1 MTDKDSKHFKYA
13 IVGGGLAAGYAAQV
27 FAEAGIPAGQLAIFS
42 AENIPPYERPPL
54 SKAFLRGDEKAEKL
68 WINPPEFYAEHG
80 LELFLETPITH
91 LDLQQRLLRAED
103 RSFGFDQLLLATGSK
118 VNKFDLP
125 GADLEGL
132 HYLRERSDSRS
143 IREAAQK
150 AKTAVVIGGGFI
162 GMEVSAVLRQLG
174 LEVTLIFPEE
184 RVWEAV
190 FTPPISEFF
199 TKYYRERGVEFQ
211 TGIEIQRFEG
221 DGDGHLTRVVLG
233 DGSRL
238 LADLVVAGIGVR
250 PVLALYEDTGLIL
263 NKGVEVNRF
272 LTTNFPD
279 VYAVGDIALYY
290 DVLFEKQRR
299 LEHWSNAKKQGQHA
313 ARMMLGERAV
323 YEEIPYFFSDVFD
336 LSYEFWG
343 DTADADEVIYRG
355 EMEEASFSAWWLQNG
370 RVLAAFILDRPEE
383 ERELAQEWIRTQAL
397 VEANV
402 LRSSGPL
409 TPVMDENST
418 PG

>member
-1 MTDKDSKHFKYA
+1 MTDKSSKHFKYV

-42 AENIPPYERPPL
+42 AESIPPYERPPL
-54 SKAFLRGDEKAEKL
+54 SKAFLRGDEQAEEL
-68 WINPPEFYAEHG
+68 WINPPEFYPEHG
-80 LELFLETPITH
+80 LELFLETPVTH
-91 LDLQQRLLRAED
+91 LDLSQRVLSTKD
-103 RSFGFDQLLLATGSK
+103 RTFGFEHLLLAVGSK
-118 VNKFDLP
+118 VNKFDVP

-132 HYLRERSDSRS
+132 HYLRERSDSQS
-143 IREAAQK
+143 IREAAQE

-174 LEVTLIFPEE
+174 LEVTLIFPED

-190 FTPPISEFF
+190 FSPPISDFF
-199 TKYYRERGVEFQ
+199 TKYYREQGVEFQ
-211 TGIEIQRFEG
+211 SGIKIERFEG
-221 DGDGHLTRVVLG
+221 NDKGRLTHVVLD

-238 LADLVVAGIGVR
+238 AADLVVAGIGVR
-250 PVLALYEDTGLIL
+250 PALALFEDTGLIL
-263 NKGVEVNRF
+263 NEGVEVNRF
-272 LTTNFPD
+272 LATNFPD
-279 VYAVGDIALYY
+279 VYAAGDIAVYY

-299 LEHWSNAKKQGQHA
+299 LEHWNNAKKQGRHA
-313 ARMMLGERAV
+313 AQMMLGERAV
-323 YEEIPYFFSDVFD
+323 YEEVPYFFSDIFD

-343 DTADADEVIYRG
+343 DTADADQVIYRG

-370 RVLAAFILDRPEE
+370 RVVAAFILDRPDE

-397 VEANV
+397 VEVDA
-402 LRSSGPL
+402 LRNPGPL
-409 TPVMDENST
+409 TPVMDENAT